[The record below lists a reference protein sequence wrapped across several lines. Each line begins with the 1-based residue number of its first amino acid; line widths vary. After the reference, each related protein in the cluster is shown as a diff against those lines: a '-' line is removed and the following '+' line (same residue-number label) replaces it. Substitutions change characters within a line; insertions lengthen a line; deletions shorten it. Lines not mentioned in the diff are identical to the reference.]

1 MAEATNREGGSNGWM
16 LPSKHLLQRGVQDLP
31 EPQPLR
37 KYIGASVILLATALG
52 SGELILWPFITA
64 QVGIGLLWLAFIGF
78 TMQFFLNMEIERYTL
93 VTGETAVT
101 GFSRLWYPWGI
112 LFVIAAIVT
121 NFWPGWVTSGA
132 TLFEFIFNLQG
143 VVVPVAII
151 QLVAIGLT
159 LTLSPVVFQAVE
171 KIQFVLVGIIVLFLI
186 VAIIIATEASSWG
199 SIFAK
204 APGGVANFPQYMAD
218 LGGALIL
225 GAIAFAGA
233 GGANNLVQSNYAR
246 DKGLGMGGR
255 IPNIVSP
262 VTGEEEAVPS
272 LGYTFETDEENMRR
286 WSGWWKV
293 ANQEQLIVFYA
304 IGLAVLIGMSV
315 LVNSTVGI
323 MEGAPEG
330 ELAFINEE
338 GEALKNIVAPWF
350 GTFFYVAGFIILF
363 STNLG
368 VMDWVSRLSADSL
381 KVTFLRDSEFWSESK
396 IYAAIVWLIAIVGSV
411 ILLSGVDQPIVLL
424 VISAAGGGV
433 IMAFYSVLL
442 IVLNRRVLPEPIRL
456 RGWRLPIMYIIAI
469 FFIAFSVYLVLDQ
482 AGLVGG

>member
-1 MAEATNREGGSNGWM
+1 M
-16 LPSKHLLQRGVQDLP
+16 
-31 EPQPLR
+31 
-37 KYIGASVILLATALG
+37 
-52 SGELILWPFITA
+52 
-64 QVGIGLLWLAFIGF
+64 
-78 TMQFFLNMEIERYTL
+78 
-93 VTGETAVT
+93 
-101 GFSRLWYPWGI
+101 
-112 LFVIAAIVT
+112 
-121 NFWPGWVTSGA
+121 
-132 TLFEFIFNLQG
+132 
-143 VVVPVAII
+143 
-151 QLVAIGLT
+151 
-159 LTLSPVVFQAVE
+159 
-171 KIQFVLVGIIVLFLI
+171 LVGIIVLFLI

-323 MEGAPEG
+323 MEGRRKG
-330 ELAFINEE
+330 S
-338 GEALKNIVAPWF
+338 W
-350 GTFFYVAGFIILF
+350 
-363 STNLG
+363 
-368 VMDWVSRLSADSL
+368 RLSTRKARHSR
-381 KVTFLRDSEFWSESK
+381 TSWRP
-396 IYAAIVWLIAIVGSV
+396 GSGP
-411 ILLSGVDQPIVLL
+411 SSTWPA
-424 VISAAGGGV
+424 S
-433 IMAFYSVLL
+433 
-442 IVLNRRVLPEPIRL
+442 
-456 RGWRLPIMYIIAI
+456 
-469 FFIAFSVYLVLDQ
+469 
-482 AGLVGG
+482 

>member
-1 MAEATNREGGSNGWM
+1 M
-16 LPSKHLLQRGVQDLP
+16 LVD
-31 EPQPLR
+31 
-37 KYIGASVILLATALG
+37 
-52 SGELILWPFITA
+52 
-64 QVGIGLLWLAFIGF
+64 
-78 TMQFFLNMEIERYTL
+78 
-93 VTGETAVT
+93 
-101 GFSRLWYPWGI
+101 
-112 LFVIAAIVT
+112 
-121 NFWPGWVTSGA
+121 
-132 TLFEFIFNLQG
+132 
-143 VVVPVAII
+143 
-151 QLVAIGLT
+151 
-159 LTLSPVVFQAVE
+159 
-171 KIQFVLVGIIVLFLI
+171 IIVLFLI

-323 MEGAPEG
+323 MEGAPER

-350 GTFFYVAGFIILF
+350 G
-363 STNLG
+363 
-368 VMDWVSRLSADSL
+368 D
-381 KVTFLRDSEFWSESK
+381 
-396 IYAAIVWLIAIVGSV
+396 
-411 ILLSGVDQPIVLL
+411 LL
-424 VISAAGGGV
+424 
-433 IMAFYSVLL
+433 
-442 IVLNRRVLPEPIRL
+442 L
-456 RGWRLPIMYIIAI
+456 RGRLHNP
-469 FFIAFSVYLVLDQ
+469 LLDQ
-482 AGLVGG
+482 LGRHGLGEPAQRRLAEGYLLEG

>member
-1 MAEATNREGGSNGWM
+1 
-16 LPSKHLLQRGVQDLP
+16 
-31 EPQPLR
+31 
-37 KYIGASVILLATALG
+37 
-52 SGELILWPFITA
+52 
-64 QVGIGLLWLAFIGF
+64 
-78 TMQFFLNMEIERYTL
+78 
-93 VTGETAVT
+93 
-101 GFSRLWYPWGI
+101 
-112 LFVIAAIVT
+112 
-121 NFWPGWVTSGA
+121 
-132 TLFEFIFNLQG
+132 
-143 VVVPVAII
+143 
-151 QLVAIGLT
+151 
-159 LTLSPVVFQAVE
+159 
-171 KIQFVLVGIIVLFLI
+171 
-186 VAIIIATEASSWG
+186 
-199 SIFAK
+199 
-204 APGGVANFPQYMAD
+204 
-218 LGGALIL
+218 
-225 GAIAFAGA
+225 
-233 GGANNLVQSNYAR
+233 
-246 DKGLGMGGR
+246 MGGR

-456 RGWRLPIMYIIAI
+456 RGWRLPIVYIIAI

>member
-1 MAEATNREGGSNGWM
+1 M
-16 LPSKHLLQRGVQDLP
+16 
-31 EPQPLR
+31 
-37 KYIGASVILLATALG
+37 
-52 SGELILWPFITA
+52 
-64 QVGIGLLWLAFIGF
+64 
-78 TMQFFLNMEIERYTL
+78 
-93 VTGETAVT
+93 
-101 GFSRLWYPWGI
+101 
-112 LFVIAAIVT
+112 
-121 NFWPGWVTSGA
+121 TSGA

-171 KIQFVLVGIIVLFLI
+171 KIQFVMVGIIVLFLI
-186 VAIIIATEASSWG
+186 VAIFIATEASSWG